1 MRRSKQTIFILKAKR
16 SKPVKY
22 REEISWQRTE
32 LAVLLCVLGG
42 GGGGVEVL
50 GLLRY
55 MGYQRYGRPQRVWLL
70 GCLCVKKV

>member
-1 MRRSKQTIFILKAKR
+1 MRRSKQTIFILKAKG

-42 GGGGVEVL
+42 GGGEVL

-55 MGYQRYGRPQRVWLL
+55 MGYQRYWRPQRVWLL